1 MAAPAVYTVTV
12 SGGDQTQLLALP
24 LERDAVQKALAWPLQ
39 VMFMAPYD
47 SAQLVI
53 SDQGEVIEHDI
64 KWQDCSTLYQ
74 HNRKRYYEYKLDKR
88 EALKPVWGKWACFNS
103 DGTAAVYNSAGA
115 AKAHQKGRPA
125 SCAVCR
131 LTLYIQL

>member
-1 MAAPAVYTVTV
+1 
-12 SGGDQTQLLALP
+12 
-24 LERDAVQKALAWPLQ
+24 
-39 VMFMAPYD
+39 MFMAPYD
-47 SAQLVI
+47 SAQLLI
-53 SDQGEVIEHDI
+53 SDQGEVIQNKV
-64 KWQDCSTLYQ
+64 KWQHCSTPHQ

-88 EALKPVWGKWACFNS
+88 EALQPLWGKWACFNS

-115 AKAHQKGRPA
+115 AKACQKGRPA

>member
-1 MAAPAVYTVTV
+1 MASPAVHTVTV

-24 LERDAVQKALAWPLQ
+24 LERDAMQKALAWPLQ
-39 VMFMAPYD
+39 EMFMAPYE
-47 SAQLVI
+47 SAQLSI
-53 SDQGEVIEHDI
+53 SDQGEVIEHHI
-64 KWQDCSTLYQ
+64 KWQPCNTPYQ
-74 HNRKRYYEYKLDKR
+74 LNRKRYYEYKLNKR
-88 EALKPVWGKWACFNS
+88 KALQPVWGKWACFNS

>member
-1 MAAPAVYTVTV
+1 MASPAVHTVTV

-24 LERDAVQKALAWPLQ
+24 LARDAKQKAMAWPLQ
-39 VMFMAPYD
+39 VMFMAPND
-47 SAQLVI
+47 SAQLEI
-53 SDQGEVIEHDI
+53 SDQGEAIKHDI
-64 KWQDCSTLYQ
+64 KWQDCSTRYQ

-88 EALKPVWGKWACFNS
+88 KVLQPVWGKWACFNS

-115 AKAHQKGRPA
+115 AKARQKARPA